1 MSIYD
6 SKSLFCLLKKNC
18 PKEWSNYTKHQFLF
32 SLVNNTLPLKAFKK
46 YLIQDY
52 FFLIKFIKILA
63 LGCVKSQNNNDLM
76 RCIDFI
82 FAIKN
87 ELRLHVLYCKKWK
100 ISQKTLLKTPELIE
114 TKKYT
119 NYVMAVGNKGDILD
133 LFTAL
138 SPCII
143 GYGEIGYELKK
154 KKLHKNS
161 YNSWIDTYASKE
173 YQDVAKEN
181 ILYLDS
187 LFSKIKKKKNK
198 LKKLKKIFKK
208 ATELES
214 DFWSM
219 SLKD

>member
-6 SKSLFCLLKKNC
+6 SKSLFYLLKKNY
-18 PKEWSNYTKHQFLF
+18 PKEWSNYTKHQFLV
-32 SLVNNTLPLKAFKK
+32 SLANNTLPLKAFKK

-87 ELRLHVLYCKKWK
+87 ELKLHVLYCKKWK
-100 ISQKTLLKTPELIE
+100 ISQKMLLKTPELIE

-119 NYVMAVGNKGDILD
+119 NYVMEVGNKGDILD

>member
-18 PKEWSNYTKHQFLF
+18 PKEWSNYTKHQFLV
-32 SLVNNTLPLKAFKK
+32 SLANNTLPLKAFKK

-87 ELRLHVLYCKKWK
+87 ELKLHVLYCKKWK

-161 YNSWIDTYASKE
+161 YNSWIDTCASKE

-187 LFSKIKKKKNK
+187 LFSKIKNKKNK

>member
-18 PKEWSNYTKHQFLF
+18 PKEWSNYTKHQFLV
-32 SLVNNTLPLKAFKK
+32 SLANNTLPLKAFKK

-187 LFSKIKKKKNK
+187 LFSKIKNKKNK
-198 LKKLKKIFKK
+198 LKNLKKIFKK

>member
-6 SKSLFCLLKKNC
+6 SKSLFYLLKKNY
-18 PKEWSNYTKHQFLF
+18 PKEWSNYTKHQFLV
-32 SLVNNTLPLKAFKK
+32 SLANNTLPLKAFKK

-87 ELRLHVLYCKKWK
+87 ELKLHVLYCKKWK

>member
-6 SKSLFCLLKKNC
+6 SKSLFYLLKKNY
-18 PKEWSNYTKHQFLF
+18 PKEWSNYTKHQFLV
-32 SLVNNTLPLKAFKK
+32 SLANNTLPLKAFKK

-87 ELRLHVLYCKKWK
+87 ELKLHVLYCKKWK

-119 NYVMAVGNKGDILD
+119 NYVMEVGNKGDILD

>member
-87 ELRLHVLYCKKWK
+87 ELKLHVLYCKKWK

>member
-18 PKEWSNYTKHQFLF
+18 PKEWSNYTKHQFLV
-32 SLVNNTLPLKAFKK
+32 SLANNTLPLKAFKK

-82 FAIKN
+82 FEIKN
-87 ELRLHVLYCKKWK
+87 ELKLHVLYCKKWK

>member
-18 PKEWSNYTKHQFLF
+18 PKEWSDYTTHQFLF

-119 NYVMAVGNKGDILD
+119 NYVMEVGNKGDILD

-187 LFSKIKKKKNK
+187 LFSKIKNKKNK
-198 LKKLKKIFKK
+198 LKNLKKIFKK

>member
-87 ELRLHVLYCKKWK
+87 ELKLHVLYCKKWK

-119 NYVMAVGNKGDILD
+119 NYVMEVGNKGDILD

>member
-18 PKEWSNYTKHQFLF
+18 PKEWSNYTKHQFLV
-32 SLVNNTLPLKAFKK
+32 SLANNTLPLKAFKK

-119 NYVMAVGNKGDILD
+119 NYVMEVGNKGDILD

-187 LFSKIKKKKNK
+187 LFSKIKNKKNK
-198 LKKLKKIFKK
+198 LKNLKKIFKK

>member
-6 SKSLFCLLKKNC
+6 SKSLFYLLKKNY
-18 PKEWSNYTKHQFLF
+18 PKEWSNYTKHQFLV
-32 SLVNNTLPLKAFKK
+32 SLANNTLPLKAFKK

-119 NYVMAVGNKGDILD
+119 NYVMEVGNKGDILD

-187 LFSKIKKKKNK
+187 LFSKIKNKKNK
-198 LKKLKKIFKK
+198 LKNLKKIFKK

>member
-32 SLVNNTLPLKAFKK
+32 SLVNNTLPLKSFKK
-46 YLIQDY
+46 YLILDY

-173 YQDVAKEN
+173 YQDVDKEN
-181 ILYLDS
+181 SLYLDS
-187 LFSKIKKKKNK
+187 LFSKIKKNKNK

>member
-6 SKSLFCLLKKNC
+6 SKSLFYLLKKNY

>member
-6 SKSLFCLLKKNC
+6 SKSLFYLLKKNYT
-18 PKEWSNYTKHQFLF
+18 KEWSNYKKHQFLV
-32 SLVNNTLPLKAFKK
+32 SLANNTLPLKAFKK

-119 NYVMAVGNKGDILD
+119 NYVMEVGNKGDILD

-143 GYGEIGYELKK
+143 GYGEIGCELKK

>member
-18 PKEWSNYTKHQFLF
+18 PKEWSNYTKHQFLV
-32 SLVNNTLPLKAFKK
+32 SLANNTLPLKAFKK

-119 NYVMAVGNKGDILD
+119 NYVMVVGNKGDILD

-187 LFSKIKKKKNK
+187 LFSKIKNKKNK
-198 LKKLKKIFKK
+198 LKNLKKIFKK

>member
-18 PKEWSNYTKHQFLF
+18 PKEWSNYTKHQFLV
-32 SLVNNTLPLKAFKK
+32 SLANNTLPLKAFKK

-187 LFSKIKKKKNK
+187 LFSKIKNKKNK
-198 LKKLKKIFKK
+198 LIKLKKIFIK

>member
-6 SKSLFCLLKKNC
+6 SKSLFYLLKKNY
-18 PKEWSNYTKHQFLF
+18 PKEWSNYTKHQFLV
-32 SLVNNTLPLKAFKK
+32 SLANNTLPLKAFKK

-187 LFSKIKKKKNK
+187 LFSKIKNKKNK
-198 LKKLKKIFKK
+198 LKNLKKIFKK

>member
-6 SKSLFCLLKKNC
+6 SKSLFYLLKKNY
-18 PKEWSNYTKHQFLF
+18 PKEWSNYTKHQFLV
-32 SLVNNTLPLKAFKK
+32 SLANNTLPLKAFKK

-198 LKKLKKIFKK
+198 IKKLKKIFKK

>member
-18 PKEWSNYTKHQFLF
+18 PKEWSNYTKHQFLV
-32 SLVNNTLPLKAFKK
+32 SLANNTLPLKAFKK

-87 ELRLHVLYCKKWK
+87 ELKLHVLYCKKWK

-161 YNSWIDTYASKE
+161 YNSWIDTYASRD
-173 YQDVAKEN
+173 YQNVAKEN
-181 ILYLDS
+181 ILYLDR
-187 LFSKIKKKKNK
+187 LFKKSKNK
-198 LKKLKKIFKK
+198 KIRLQKLKKIFKK
-208 ATELES
+208 ATQLES

>member
-18 PKEWSNYTKHQFLF
+18 PKEWSNYTKHQFLV
-32 SLVNNTLPLKAFKK
+32 SLANNTLPLKAFKK

-87 ELRLHVLYCKKWK
+87 ELKLHVLYCKKWK

-208 ATELES
+208 ATKLES

>member
-87 ELRLHVLYCKKWK
+87 ELKLHVLYCKKWK
-100 ISQKTLLKTPELIE
+100 ISQKMLLKTPELIE

-187 LFSKIKKKKNK
+187 LFSKIKNKKNK
-198 LKKLKKIFKK
+198 FKKLKKIFKK

>member
-1 MSIYD
+1 M
-6 SKSLFCLLKKNC
+6 
-18 PKEWSNYTKHQFLF
+18 
-32 SLVNNTLPLKAFKK
+32 PLKAFKK

-187 LFSKIKKKKNK
+187 LFSKIKNKKNK

>member
-18 PKEWSNYTKHQFLF
+18 PKEWSDYTTHQFLF

-87 ELRLHVLYCKKWK
+87 ELKLHVLYCKKWK

-187 LFSKIKKKKNK
+187 LFSKIKNKKNK
-198 LKKLKKIFKK
+198 LKNLKKIFKK